1 MYFILILVSYLF
13 RTVFKFSKIQTLQ
26 VLEFSIIYYY
36 FLCICPCYFSK
47 NIATQDAEGDA
58 NSFLRNSTYFVCGQE
73 VREKNFF
80 SMTTAIY
87 FQSPF
92 LVLLLNTYFLVFSF
106 IWRRKYYKNN
116 VMRKKEETFSSKQY
130 DKNGS
135 KNLIERGFIS

>member
-1 MYFILILVSYLF
+1 MQKAGICPHASTSHNTLWQVYNYIRIMLPKQYDIPRFLF
-13 RTVFKFSKIQTLQ
+13 LLKIYIYEELKTVLARHIRYRWVFKFSKIQTLQ

-47 NIATQDAEGDA
+47 YIATQDAEGDA

-87 FQSPF
+87 F
-92 LVLLLNTYFLVFSF
+92 
-106 IWRRKYYKNN
+106 
-116 VMRKKEETFSSKQY
+116 
-130 DKNGS
+130 
-135 KNLIERGFIS
+135 